1 MATKIAPTLPDP
13 NAAKHIP
20 APARLN
26 HGALRTSLHAAI
38 IDSGDA
44 ADTTYEV
51 ARIPSHA
58 RISKLSKVH
67 TTAIGTGAAFNLG
80 VEVEGGEAA
89 LVSGGSLVSA
99 GTKEG
104 AAAIAVADAGKPL
117 WELAGYAADPSK
129 ELSVILTLTAA
140 GTAGGTAMVDL
151 VYIED

>member
-1 MATKIAPTLPDP
+1 MADKSATTLPAL

-20 APARLN
+20 APSRIN
-26 HGALRTSLHAAI
+26 HGVLRTSLHAAI
-38 IDSGDA
+38 IDAGDA

-67 TTAIGTGAAFNLG
+67 ATALGTGAAFNLG
-80 VEVEGGEAA
+80 VESENGAAA
-89 LVSGGSLVSA
+89 LVSGGTLVSA

-104 AAAIAVADAGKPL
+104 ASAIAVADAGKPL
-117 WELAGYAADPSK
+117 WEIAGFTADPSK
-129 ELSVILTLTAA
+129 ELSVILTLTAP